1 MNLALTAFRGRYGDL
16 PIKLKI
22 LAGFLVVLLVLAG
35 VAGFGLAAF
44 SRVAVS
50 FTAFR
55 QQADLMDT
63 ARQIER
69 DFVDLRR
76 LAVAFELDSTTDA
89 ASAIDDSLHRL
100 KTEIDQQSAAVT
112 DPDRRQKLAAMAE
125 QFAAYDQDLR
135 AVVALKRE
143 QDALV
148 RGTLDPAGLK
158 ATGDIQAVAAAAAEA
173 DAAGIVDIAKDALQ
187 AWMLTQLSV
196 DRMIGRR
203 DESAAS
209 AAEDSLS
216 DMNRALDTLKL
227 AADDASY
234 KPLVDDLSV
243 QVAQFGTAYHRAH
256 AITAELAKH
265 IDSRMAGEAKVIA
278 EASTAL
284 RDTSTADS
292 ARIAHDT
299 TSMFVS
305 TRLALIGLAVG
316 GIAVGLAFGWFIG
329 GGIAR
334 PVSRMADAMRRL
346 AAGDNAVAIERGR
359 RDEIGQ
365 MADALA
371 VFRDNAERTLTL
383 EQDKALEQA
392 ERERRQRLIEDRIR
406 AFDGIVQQTLAMV
419 ARALD
424 RLRDASRDM
433 TASSEETRR
442 QADSVSDGAARAS
455 QNVATVAAG
464 ATELSASV
472 NEISRQVTTSTDIA
486 RHGVDDARRTTGIV
500 QGLQSS
506 AQRIEKVVGLINDIA
521 SQTNLLALNATI
533 EAARAGDAGKG
544 FAVVASEVK
553 QLAAQT
559 ARATDEIRSQIA
571 EIQEA
576 SGQAVGA
583 IDAISGAI
591 LKISDITVA
600 LASAV
605 EEQDAATQEIARN
618 TNAAAAGTEDVT
630 RGVVAVTKA
639 AGVTGSTAGLLA
651 AATGDL
657 AEQSQMLHRQIE
669 AFLVEIKAA

>member
-1 MNLALTAFRGRYGDL
+1 MNQAITAVRSRYGDL

-22 LAGFLVVLLVLAG
+22 LTGFLLVLLVLAG
-35 VAGFGLAAF
+35 VAGFGLVAF

-50 FTAFR
+50 FTSVR
-55 QQADLMDT
+55 QQADLMDA

-76 LAVAFELDSTTDA
+76 LAVEFELNSTTEA
-89 ASAIDDSLHRL
+89 AGAIDDSLHRL
-100 KTEIDQQSAAVT
+100 KTEIDQQGAAVT
-112 DPDRRQKLAAMAE
+112 DAARHERLAAMAD

-135 AVVALKRE
+135 AVITLKRE

-148 RGTLDPAGLK
+148 SGTLDPAGIK
-158 ATGDIQAVAAAAAEA
+158 ATSDIQGVAAAAAEA

-187 AWMLTQLSV
+187 AWMITRLSV

-216 DMNRALDTLKL
+216 DMNRAIDTLKL
-227 AADDASY
+227 AADGASY
-234 KPLVDDLSV
+234 MPLVDDLST

-265 IDSRMAGEAKVIA
+265 IGGSMAGEAKVIA
-278 EASTAL
+278 EGSTAL
-284 RDTSTADS
+284 RDASAADN
-292 ARIAHDT
+292 ARIAVDT
-299 TSMFVS
+299 TSMFAS
-305 TRLALIGLAVG
+305 TRLVLIGLAVG
-316 GIAVGLAFGWFIG
+316 GVAVGLAFGWFIG

-346 AAGDNAVAIERGR
+346 AAGDNAVSVERGR

-371 VFRDNAERTLTL
+371 VFRDNAERTLVL
-383 EQDKALEQA
+383 EEDKAKEQA
-392 ERERRQRLIEDRIR
+392 ERERRQHQIEDRIR
-406 AFDGIVQQTLAMV
+406 AFDGTIQQTLDMV
-419 ARALD
+419 ARSLG
-424 RLRDASRDM
+424 RLRHASGDM
-433 TASSEETRR
+433 TAASEETQR
-442 QADSVSDGAARAS
+442 QVDAVSDGAARAS

-464 ATELSASV
+464 ATELSASI

-486 RHGVDDARRTTGIV
+486 HHGVEDAQRTADIV

-506 AQRIEKVVGLINDIA
+506 AQRVEKVVGLINDIA

-571 EIQEA
+571 EMQEA
-576 SGQAVGA
+576 SGRAVGA

-591 LKISDITVA
+591 VKISDITVA
-600 LASAV
+600 LAAAV

-618 TNAAAAGTEDVT
+618 TNAAAAGTADVT
-630 RGVVAVTKA
+630 RGIVAVTEA
-639 AGVTGSTAGLLA
+639 AGTTGSTAGVLA

-657 AEQSQMLHRQIE
+657 AEQSQILHRQIE
-669 AFLVEIKAA
+669 AFLVEIKTA

>member
-1 MNLALTAFRGRYGDL
+1 MNQAISAFRGRYGDL
-16 PIKLKI
+16 PIKIKI
-22 LAGFLVVLLVLAG
+22 LAGFLVVLVVLAG
-35 VAGFGLAAF
+35 VAGFGIAAF
-44 SRVAVS
+44 SRVASS
-50 FTAFR
+50 FTDFR
-55 QQADLMDT
+55 QQADLMDA

-76 LAVAFELDSTTDA
+76 LAIAFEFDSTPA
-89 ASAIDDSLHRL
+89 AAGAIDDSLQRL
-100 KTEIDQQSAAVT
+100 KTEIDRQNAAVT
-112 DPDRRQKLAAMAE
+112 DPDRHQRLSAMTD
-125 QFAAYDQDLR
+125 QFAAYDRDLR

-158 ATGDIQAVAAAAAEA
+158 ATSDIQGVAEAAAEA

-187 AWMLTQLSV
+187 AWMVTRLSA
-196 DRMIGRR
+196 DRMIGRH
-203 DESAAS
+203 DESAAA
-209 AAEDSLS
+209 AAEDTLS

-227 AADDASY
+227 AADGASY
-234 KPLVDDLSV
+234 MPLVDDLS
-243 QVAQFGTAYHRAH
+243 AQIEHFGTAYHRAH
-256 AITAELAKH
+256 AITTELAKH
-265 IDSRMAGEAKVIA
+265 IDGSMAEEAKTIA
-278 EASTAL
+278 EASSAL
-284 RDTSTADS
+284 RDASAADS
-292 ARIAHDT
+292 ARIARDT
-299 TSMFVS
+299 ASLFDS
-305 TRLALIGLAVG
+305 TRLALIALAVG
-316 GIAVGLAFGWFIG
+316 GIAAGLVFGWLIG

-346 AAGDNAVAIERGR
+346 AAGDSAVAIERGR
-359 RDEIGQ
+359 RDELGQ

-371 VFRDNAERTLTL
+371 VFRDNAERTQML
-383 EQDKALEQA
+383 EQDKARERA
-392 ERERRQRLIEDRIR
+392 ERERRQRLVEDRIR
-406 AFDGIVQQTLAMV
+406 AFDDLAQQTLAMV

-424 RLRDASRDM
+424 RLRAASSNM
-433 TASSEETRR
+433 TAASEETRR
-442 QADSVSDGAARAS
+442 QAGAVSDGATRAS

-472 NEISRQVTTSTDIA
+472 NEISRQVTTSADIA
-486 RHGVDDARRTTGIV
+486 RHGVDDARRTTDIV

-559 ARATDEIRSQIA
+559 AQATGEIRSQIA
-571 EIQEA
+571 EMQDA
-576 SGQAVGA
+576 SGRAVGA

-591 LKISDITVA
+591 LKISDITIA

-618 TNAAAAGTEDVT
+618 TNSAAAGTEDVT
-630 RGVVAVTKA
+630 RGIVGVTEA
-639 AGVTGSTAGLLA
+639 AGATGSTAAILA
-651 AATGDL
+651 SATGDL
-657 AEQSQMLHRQIE
+657 TEQSQLLHRQIE
-669 AFLVEIKAA
+669 AFLIEIKAA

>member
-1 MNLALTAFRGRYGDL
+1 MNQAITAVRSRYGDL

-22 LAGFLVVLLVLAG
+22 LTGFLLVLLVLAG
-35 VAGFGLAAF
+35 VAGFGLVAF

-50 FTAFR
+50 FTSVR
-55 QQADLMDT
+55 QQADLMDA

-76 LAVAFELDSTTDA
+76 LAVEFELNSTTEA
-89 ASAIDDSLHRL
+89 AGAIDDSLHRL
-100 KTEIDQQSAAVT
+100 KTEIDQQGAAVT
-112 DPDRRQKLAAMAE
+112 DAARHERLAAMAD

-135 AVVALKRE
+135 AVITLKRE

-148 RGTLDPAGLK
+148 SGTLDPAGIK
-158 ATGDIQAVAAAAAEA
+158 ATSDIQGVAAAAAEA
-173 DAAGIVDIAKDALQ
+173 DAAGSVDIAKDALQ
-187 AWMLTQLSV
+187 AWMITRLSV

-216 DMNRALDTLKL
+216 DMNRAIDTLKL
-227 AADDASY
+227 AADGASY
-234 KPLVDDLSV
+234 MPLVDDLST

-265 IDSRMAGEAKVIA
+265 IGGSMASEAKVIA
-278 EASTAL
+278 EGSTAL
-284 RDTSTADS
+284 RDASAADN
-292 ARIAHDT
+292 ARIAVDT
-299 TSMFVS
+299 TSMFAS
-305 TRLALIGLAVG
+305 TRLVLIGLAIG
-316 GIAVGLAFGWFIG
+316 GVAVGLAFGWFIG

-346 AAGDNAVAIERGR
+346 AAGDNAVSVERGR

-371 VFRDNAERTLTL
+371 VFRDNAERTLVL
-383 EQDKALEQA
+383 EEDKAKEQA
-392 ERERRQRLIEDRIR
+392 ERERRQHQIEDRIR
-406 AFDGIVQQTLAMV
+406 AFDGTVQQTLDMV
-419 ARALD
+419 ARSLG
-424 RLRDASRDM
+424 RLRHASGDM
-433 TASSEETRR
+433 TAASEETQR
-442 QADSVSDGAARAS
+442 QVDAVSDGAARAS

-464 ATELSASV
+464 ATELSASI

-486 RHGVDDARRTTGIV
+486 HHGVEDAQRTADIV

-506 AQRIEKVVGLINDIA
+506 AQRVEKVVGLINDIA

-571 EIQEA
+571 EMQEA
-576 SGQAVGA
+576 SGRAVGA

-591 LKISDITVA
+591 VKISDITVA
-600 LASAV
+600 LAAAV

-618 TNAAAAGTEDVT
+618 TNAAAAGTADVT
-630 RGVVAVTKA
+630 RGIVAVTEA
-639 AGVTGSTAGLLA
+639 AGTTGSTAGVLA

-657 AEQSQMLHRQIE
+657 AEQSQILHRQIE
-669 AFLVEIKAA
+669 AFLVEIKTA